1 MSAAA
6 IQIETR
12 DGAFGGY
19 LARPG
24 LTGTGPGVLVLQEIF
39 GINTTV
45 RSLCDDLARQGFVA
59 LAPDFFWR
67 IEPGIM
73 LDDRQEEDLQRA
85 FALFGE
91 FNVDQGM
98 EDVAAALAALR
109 EHPAC
114 TGKAGAVGYCLGG
127 LLAYLT
133 ASRTD
138 VDATVGYYGVS
149 IHERLGEASRIAS
162 PLMLHIAGRDEFVPQ
177 DAQAVISEALRNDP
191 HVTLHVYPERDHAFA
206 RVGGAHHHAED
217 AALADER
224 TLAFFKQHLA

>member
-39 GINTTV
+39 GVNTNM

-59 LAPDFFWR
+59 LAPDLFWR

-73 LDDRQEEDLQRA
+73 LDDRQDEDLQRA
-85 FALFGE
+85 FGLFSE

-98 EDVAAALAALR
+98 EDIAAALSALR

-127 LLAYLT
+127 LLAYLS

-138 VDATVGYYGVS
+138 VDASVGYYGVS
-149 IHERLGEASRIAS
+149 IHERLGEASRIEA
-162 PLMLHIAGRDEFVPQ
+162 PLMLHIAGRDEFVPPK
-177 DAQAVISEALRNDP
+177 AQAVISEGLRNHP
-191 HVTLHVYPERDHAFA
+191 QVTLHHYPERDHAFA
-206 RVGGAHHHAED
+206 RVDGGHYHAED
-217 AALADER
+217 AATANDR
-224 TLAFFKQHLA
+224 TLTFFRRYLA